1 MNINRMMNK
10 VTASF
15 ATGIRGDLS
24 IADFQKLDGNSAHL
38 LLEYQPTMGRPKG
51 DDIER
56 YFAKTFEGKLMPIMA
71 SCSVKPNCVSIVA
84 QINVP
89 TRPMEDASDKAKMVQ
104 VIAGL
109 MYIDTELQDHWE
121 VKDSEDGKKVLAK
134 TSKENI
140 EQIIAARRNR
150 MFVTRSSSVSLASL
164 AVAREMIG
172 EGDVAKVWSKGKCFP
187 LEITASTKGGF
198 KGKTEDGKEMTV
210 AKEQVLDLMQ
220 MAVEKA
226 PNESAKI
233 AKYFEEAY
241 GDKKYAREMTAK

>member
-121 VKDSEDGKKVLAK
+121 VKDSEDGKKVLSK

-140 EQIIAARRNR
+140 
-150 MFVTRSSSVSLASL
+150 
-164 AVAREMIG
+164 
-172 EGDVAKVWSKGKCFP
+172 
-187 LEITASTKGGF
+187 
-198 KGKTEDGKEMTV
+198 
-210 AKEQVLDLMQ
+210 
-220 MAVEKA
+220 
-226 PNESAKI
+226 
-233 AKYFEEAY
+233 
-241 GDKKYAREMTAK
+241 